1 MKQVIRETLLQKKE
15 MIDGLLDSRYME
27 SVEEAGKL
35 LVKTLKNGGKILLAG
50 NGGSAADAQ
59 HFAGEM
65 IGRFMFD
72 RAALPALSLCTD
84 PSVVS
89 CIANDYG
96 YEAVFARQLEGLGK
110 KGDVFVPVSTS
121 GNSEN
126 LIQAVVNKKKMG
138 ISSVGFLGKDGGQ
151 LKEMC
156 DISIIIPSK
165 DTPRIQEFH
174 TFTTHVL
181 CDYLERCMFANA

>member
-1 MKQVIRETLLQKKE
+1 MKQLIREMLLQKKE
-15 MIDGLLDSRYME
+15 MIDDILNSGYLQ
-27 SVEEAGKL
+27 SVEEAGRL
-35 LVKTLKNGGKILLAG
+35 FVKALKNGGKILLAG

-65 IGRFMFD
+65 VGRFMFD

-121 GNSEN
+121 GNSQN
-126 LIQAVVNKKKMG
+126 LIQAV
-138 ISSVGFLGKDGGQ
+138 L
-151 LKEMC
+151 C

-181 CDYLERCMFANA
+181 CDYLERCMFTNA

>member
-1 MKQVIRETLLQKKE
+1 MKQLIREMLLQKKE
-15 MIDGLLDSRYME
+15 MIDDILNSGYLQ
-27 SVEEAGKL
+27 SVEEAGRL
-35 LVKTLKNGGKILLAG
+35 FVKALKNGGKILLAG

-65 IGRFMFD
+65 VGRFMFD

-121 GNSEN
+121 GNSQN
-126 LIQAVVNKKKMG
+126 LIQAVISAKKMG
-138 ISSVGFLGKDGGQ
+138 LSSVGFLGKDGGE
-151 LKEMC
+151 LKELC

-181 CDYLERCMFANA
+181 CDYLERCMFTNA

>member
-126 LIQAVVNKKKMG
+126 LIQAVVSAKKMG

-156 DISIIIPSK
+156 DISIIIPSN

>member
-126 LIQAVVNKKKMG
+126 LIQAVVSAKKMG